1 MRYFFFTVFS
11 VILINCSGL
20 IDKPKNLVPEDKMS
34 ELIAEFAL
42 NEQIIPIA
50 PNTDLES
57 STRFLLKQK
66 KISATDFSESYKYY
80 TSTGEIEKILSNS
93 QKIILNKDASAK
105 KYIEGKIKEQ
115 QVEENQELEN
125 PQKVEN

>member
-1 MRYFFFTVFS
+1 MRYFFFTIFS
-11 VILINCSGL
+11 LMLMNCSGL
-20 IDKPKNLVPEDKMS
+20 IDKPKNLVPEDEMS
-34 ELIAEFAL
+34 ELIAEFAI
-42 NEQIIPIA
+42 NEQTIPIA

-80 TSTGEIEKILSNS
+80 TSTGELEKILSNS

-105 KYIEGKIKEQ
+105 EYIEKKTIELKA
-115 QVEENQELEN
+115 EENKELERN
-125 PQKVEN
+125 QKVQN

>member
-1 MRYFFFTVFS
+1 M
-11 VILINCSGL
+11 NCSGL
-20 IDKPKNLVPEDKMS
+20 IDKPKNLVPEDEMS
-34 ELIAEFAL
+34 ELIAEFAI
-42 NEQIIPIA
+42 NEQTIPIA

-80 TSTGEIEKILSNS
+80 TSTGELEKILSNS

-105 KYIEGKIKEQ
+105 EYIEKKTIELKA
-115 QVEENQELEN
+115 EENKELERN
-125 PQKVEN
+125 QKVQN